1 MRGHQR
7 CGLEREWGIVYTDEV
22 LGEMSSYKD
31 PMAMAPERRKPFY
44 RHGAPPEPGVES
56 VRSRREFYRSPIRS
70 IDGRDREIA
79 PTGRGLLSHG
89 DFYRACYSRA

>member
-31 PMAMAPERRKPFY
+31 PMAGGTGAGGSPRAMQDLY
-44 RHGAPPEPGVES
+44 RIP
-56 VRSRREFYRSPIRS
+56 
-70 IDGRDREIA
+70 
-79 PTGRGLLSHG
+79 LLSHPSLISPLIDMAQIRSQEWSRYG
-89 DFYRACYSRA
+89 ARSGVLSQSYSLH